1 MNTFLRFKM
10 LKNGENMGNGK
21 ISRSGARVYHIQGHQ
36 VEVHM
41 ISLNLRCAT

>member
-21 ISRSGARVYHIQGHQ
+21 ISRSGAGAGCTTYRGTK
-36 VEVHM
+36 
-41 ISLNLRCAT
+41 LRCT